1 MRWGIN
7 NSHMDNDLRN
17 RLRETYNRHAQ
28 AREASAP
35 QPWKLEERL
44 NFLKLV
50 QQEEKQ
56 NLLEIGAG
64 PGRDGKFF
72 QNHGLDV
79 VCIDLSPEMVGLCR
93 QKGLKAYLMDAVK
106 LAFSQNSFD
115 AVYALNSL
123 LHLPKAEL
131 PEALKGIHRVLRPQ
145 GLFYLGVYGGFDFE
159 GVWDDDGYEPKR
171 FFSFFTDEHLRNVA
185 EDTFDLDSFRNIPVD
200 QEKPG
205 LHFQSLILS
214 RRTS

>member
-1 MRWGIN
+1 M
-7 NSHMDNDLRN
+7 RN

-72 QNHGLDV
+72 QDHGLEV
-79 VCIDLSPEMVGLCR
+79 ICIDLAPEMVQLCR
-93 QKGLKAYLMDAVK
+93 QKGLK
-106 LAFSQNSFD
+106 
-115 AVYALNSL
+115 
-123 LHLPKAEL
+123 
-131 PEALKGIHRVLRPQ
+131 
-145 GLFYLGVYGGFDFE
+145 
-159 GVWDDDGYEPKR
+159 
-171 FFSFFTDEHLRNVA
+171 
-185 EDTFDLDSFRNIPVD
+185 
-200 QEKPG
+200 
-205 LHFQSLILS
+205 
-214 RRTS
+214 